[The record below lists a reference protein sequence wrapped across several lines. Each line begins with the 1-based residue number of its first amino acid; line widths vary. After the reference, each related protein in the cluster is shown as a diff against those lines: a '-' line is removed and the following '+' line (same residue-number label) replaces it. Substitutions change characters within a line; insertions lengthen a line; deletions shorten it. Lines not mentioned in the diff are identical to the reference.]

1 MTGPFCGTW
10 NRYEAP
16 STCAAMLPAIGSS
29 EACPPAHADS
39 LLPQASTNTI
49 LAHFASIV
57 FANWLQKILL
67 KPSKSSIAA
76 TKPDEPD
83 YTQRKGPSGTRYG

>member
-1 MTGPFCGTW
+1 MHEG
-10 NRYEAP
+10 P
-16 STCAAMLPAIGSS
+16 STCADMLPAIGSS
-29 EACPPAHADS
+29 EACPHAHANP
-39 LLPQASTNTI
+39 LLMQASTNTI

-67 KPSKSSIAA
+67 KPTKGGIAA